1 LIKSNERNA
10 IKQKEEKERQ
20 ALEMNAHEVRIA
32 QAKHANFMLEEL
44 KASAGKKIVL
54 KIEAIQLLSKLELD
68 FPKSKDD
75 IQVLI
80 DKVNK
85 IIEKE
90 NIENSKLKD

>member
-1 LIKSNERNA
+1 MKSNERNA
-10 IKQKEEKERQ
+10 TKVKEEKERQ

-44 KASAGKKIVL
+44 KANAGKKIVL
-54 KIEAIQLLSKLELD
+54 KIEAIQLLTKLELD
-68 FPKSKDD
+68 FPKNKDD

-90 NIENSKLKD
+90 KIENDKLN